1 MRVNTS
7 ILEAQGARLIKNKCQ
22 TNLLTRGV
30 FSFTTDLLS
39 LEVFNPL
46 LPQFEMKKTN
56 RKKPQKTK
64 KEISWADRFPRVL
77 GEVPSELC
85 SGKRSGLQGR
95 GVVYLPLKVY
105 LEDLLESD
113 KPRALGQA
121 STSAVMLANAFTVQK
136 GSRRL
141 GRKCTL
147 SGLHPNVAS
156 GLVTFGW
163 DVWKK
168 QCCYRL
174 LLKKKN

>member
-46 LPQFEMKKTN
+46 LPRFEMKKKKKTN
-56 RKKPQKTK
+56 RKPPKKQKRRFLEQTDFQGCWDKPPMN
-64 KEISWADRFPRVL
+64 FVL
-77 GEVPSELC
+77 VRG
-85 SGKRSGLQGR
+85 QGCR
-95 GVVYLPLKVY
+95 GGGVMYLPLKVY
-105 LEDLLESD
+105 LEDLPESD

-121 STSAVMLANAFTVQK
+121 STSAVMLPNAFTVQK

-141 GRKCTL
+141 GRKRTL

-156 GLVTFGW
+156 GLVTFS
-163 DVWKK
+163 
-168 QCCYRL
+168 
-174 LLKKKN
+174 